1 VRQHACAGIG
11 GAAGR
16 SHTRG
21 EGGSRRVRSREGGAL
36 GPFAPTSA
44 ANGLYRAIEA
54 TCPVE
59 TPLIWGRE

>member
-1 VRQHACAGIG
+1 MRQHACAGIG
-11 GAAGR
+11 CTAGR
-16 SHTRG
+16 SHMRG
-21 EGGSRRVRSREGGAL
+21 EGGSRRVTSREGGAL

-44 ANGLYRAIEA
+44 ANGLYGVIEA

>member
-1 VRQHACAGIG
+1 MRQHACAGIG

-16 SHTRG
+16 SHTRD
-21 EGGSRRVRSREGGAL
+21 EGDSRRVRSREGEAL
-36 GPFAPTSA
+36 GPFVPTSV
-44 ANGLYRAIEA
+44 ANGLYGVIEA

>member
-1 VRQHACAGIG
+1 MRQHACAGIG

-21 EGGSRRVRSREGGAL
+21 EGGSRRVRSREGGVL
-36 GPFAPTSA
+36 GPFAPISA
-44 ANGLYRAIEA
+44 ANGLYGAIEV

-59 TPLIWGRE
+59 TSLIWGRD

>member
-1 VRQHACAGIG
+1 MRQHACVGIG

-21 EGGSRRVRSREGGAL
+21 EGGSRRVRSREGEAL
-36 GPFAPTSA
+36 GPFAPTSV
-44 ANGLYRAIEA
+44 ANGLHGVIEG

>member
-1 VRQHACAGIG
+1 MRQHACAGIG

-21 EGGSRRVRSREGGAL
+21 EGGSRRVRSREGEAL

-59 TPLIWGRE
+59 TSLIWGRD

>member
-1 VRQHACAGIG
+1 MRQHACAGIG

-16 SHTRG
+16 YHTRG
-21 EGGSRRVRSREGGAL
+21 EGGSRRVRSRAGEAL
-36 GPFAPTSA
+36 GPFAPTYV
-44 ANGLYRAIEA
+44 ANGLYGVIEA